1 MEIPVTTLQAMLTN
15 AATLGAMS
23 AVKKLDPV
31 KDQLK
36 ASEVR
41 TWLGNDSKQTRMFD
55 AMVRKGMIKGFKKGT
70 SQNSPFYY
78 SKVQIEA
85 AFAAV
90 KCKNLVDLAQTRSLL
105 DGEDRLVQPPTG
117 LPPAETGTRN
127 GQLAGKAVGREQANC
142 HQVLAET
149 GRRKTH

>member
-23 AVKKLDPV
+23 AVKRLDPV
-31 KDQLK
+31 KDELK

-41 TWLGNDSKQTRMFD
+41 TWLGNDSKSRKFD

-78 SKVQIEA
+78 SKCQIEA

-90 KCKNLVDLAQTRSLL
+90 RCKDLL
-105 DGEDRLVQPPTG
+105 
-117 LPPAETGTRN
+117 
-127 GQLAGKAVGREQANC
+127 
-142 HQVLAET
+142 
-149 GRRKTH
+149 

>member
-41 TWLGNDSKQTRMFD
+41 TWLGNDRHDQRIQERNQPELTF
-55 AMVRKGMIKGFKKGT
+55 
-70 SQNSPFYY
+70 
-78 SKVQIEA
+78 
-85 AFAAV
+85 
-90 KCKNLVDLAQTRSLL
+90 LL
-105 DGEDRLVQPPTG
+105 FEGSD
-117 LPPAETGTRN
+117 
-127 GQLAGKAVGREQANC
+127 
-142 HQVLAET
+142 
-149 GRRKTH
+149 

>member
-1 MEIPVTTLQAMLTN
+1 MDIPLTTLQAMLTN

-41 TWLGNDSKQTRMFD
+41 AWLGNDSMMSRKFD

-70 SQNSPFYY
+70 SQNSPYYY
-78 SKVQIEA
+78 SKLQIET

-90 KCKNLVDLAQTRSLL
+90 KCKNLL
-105 DGEDRLVQPPTG
+105 
-117 LPPAETGTRN
+117 
-127 GQLAGKAVGREQANC
+127 
-142 HQVLAET
+142 
-149 GRRKTH
+149 

>member
-1 MEIPVTTLQAMLTN
+1 MQPFKLLFGCKSRHYFRYVQVNEQKSEYQEIRKFMEIPITTLQQMLTN

-31 KDQLK
+31 KDDLK

-41 TWLGNDSKQTRMFD
+41 AWLGNDSKMSRKFD

-70 SQNSPFYY
+70 SQNSPYYY
-78 SKVQIEA
+78 SKCQIEA

-90 KCKNLVDLAQTRSLL
+90 RCKELI
-105 DGEDRLVQPPTG
+105 
-117 LPPAETGTRN
+117 
-127 GQLAGKAVGREQANC
+127 
-142 HQVLAET
+142 
-149 GRRKTH
+149 

>member
-1 MEIPVTTLQAMLTN
+1 MDIPVSTLQEMLNDAAM
-15 AATLGAMS
+15 LGAMS

-41 TWLGNDSKQTRMFD
+41 VWLGNDSKMSRKFD

-70 SQNSPFYY
+70 SQNSPYYY
-78 SKVQIEA
+78 SKCQIEA

-90 KCKNLVDLAQTRSLL
+90 RCKNLL
-105 DGEDRLVQPPTG
+105 
-117 LPPAETGTRN
+117 
-127 GQLAGKAVGREQANC
+127 
-142 HQVLAET
+142 
-149 GRRKTH
+149 

>member
-1 MEIPVTTLQAMLTN
+1 MEIPISTLQEMLNN

-41 TWLGNDSKQTRMFD
+41 TWLGNDSNLSRKFD

-70 SQNSPFYY
+70 CQNSPYYY
-78 SKVQIEA
+78 SKLQIEA

-90 KCKNLVDLAQTRSLL
+90 RCKSLL
-105 DGEDRLVQPPTG
+105 
-117 LPPAETGTRN
+117 
-127 GQLAGKAVGREQANC
+127 
-142 HQVLAET
+142 
-149 GRRKTH
+149 

>member
-1 MEIPVTTLQAMLTN
+1 MEIRVSTLQEMLTN

-31 KDQLK
+31 KDELK

-41 TWLGNDSKQTRMFD
+41 AWLGNDSKMSRKFD
-55 AMVRKGMIKGFKKGT
+55 AMVRKGIIRGFKKGT

-85 AFAAV
+85 AFAAIR
-90 KCKNLVDLAQTRSLL
+90 CQSLL
-105 DGEDRLVQPPTG
+105 
-117 LPPAETGTRN
+117 
-127 GQLAGKAVGREQANC
+127 
-142 HQVLAET
+142 
-149 GRRKTH
+149 

>member
-1 MEIPVTTLQAMLTN
+1 MEIRVSTLQEMLTN

-31 KDQLK
+31 KDELK

-41 TWLGNDSKQTRMFD
+41 AWLGNDSKMSRKFD
-55 AMVRKGMIKGFKKGT
+55 AMVREGMIRGFKKGT

-85 AFAAV
+85 AFAAIR
-90 KCKNLVDLAQTRSLL
+90 CQSLL
-105 DGEDRLVQPPTG
+105 
-117 LPPAETGTRN
+117 
-127 GQLAGKAVGREQANC
+127 
-142 HQVLAET
+142 
-149 GRRKTH
+149 

>member
-23 AVKKLDPV
+23 AVKRLDPV
-31 KDQLK
+31 KDELK

-41 TWLGNDSKQTRMFD
+41 TWLGNDSKMSRKFD
-55 AMVRKGMIKGFKKGT
+55 AMVRKGMMIKGFKKGT

-78 SKVQIEA
+78 SKCQIEA

-90 KCKNLVDLAQTRSLL
+90 RCKDLL
-105 DGEDRLVQPPTG
+105 
-117 LPPAETGTRN
+117 
-127 GQLAGKAVGREQANC
+127 
-142 HQVLAET
+142 
-149 GRRKTH
+149 

>member
-41 TWLGNDSKQTRMFD
+41 TCGWVMTVSRQGCLM
-55 AMVRKGMIKGFKKGT
+55 
-70 SQNSPFYY
+70 
-78 SKVQIEA
+78 
-85 AFAAV
+85 
-90 KCKNLVDLAQTRSLL
+90 LW
-105 DGEDRLVQPPTG
+105 
-117 LPPAETGTRN
+117 
-127 GQLAGKAVGREQANC
+127 
-142 HQVLAET
+142 
-149 GRRKTH
+149 